1 MKRLKYIATGFL
13 TSAVLSYAL
22 IQTDLQAKT
31 NNDTNITSRLH
42 AIAKFTKVVGTV
54 EKYYVDPLTIED
66 IIDKAIAGLL
76 SNLDAHSSYLD
87 KKHYKELQIQ
97 TQGEFGGLGI
107 TVGMKD
113 GALTVIAPLEG
124 TPAYKA
130 GLKAGDIILK
140 INDKSTI
147 DMTLDEAVNLMRG
160 KPGTKINLTIVR
172 KGESKPLK
180 FTITRDI
187 IKIDSVYAKHILN
200 DDILYLRVVSFDKN
214 VVHDLKKYIKEN
226 DGKIKGIILDLRNNP
241 GGLLD
246 QAVGTV
252 DLFVDKGVI
261 VSQKGR
267 VKSENREYKATEKG
281 TYKNIPLVVL
291 VNGGSASASEIVS
304 GSLQDHKRAILVGEK
319 TFGKGSVQVI
329 LPIDKNEAIKL
340 TIARYYLP
348 SGRTIQAKGVTP
360 DVIVHSGEIKVEE
373 EQFTLKEA
381 ELKRHLKSELEKID
395 GKKKEKKKSVKKDKI
410 ITQDKLYKDAQ
421 LKEATDILK
430 ALIIAKQNRGN

>member
-1 MKRLKYIATGFL
+1 MKKLRYLTTGFL
-13 TSAVLSYAL
+13 TSAILSYSL
-22 IQTDLQAKT
+22 FQTNLQAKT
-31 NNDTNITSRLH
+31 NSESVSSRLQS
-42 AIAKFTKVVGTV
+42 IAKFTKVVGTV
-54 EKYYVDPLTIED
+54 EKYYVDPLTIEQ
-66 IIDKAIAGLL
+66 IIDKSIAGLL
-76 SNLDAHSSYLD
+76 SNLDPHSSFLD
-87 KKHYKELQIQ
+87 KKGYKSLMIQ
-97 TQGEFGGLGI
+97 TKGEFGGLGI

-140 INDKSTI
+140 INNKSTI
-147 DMTLDEAVNLMRG
+147 DMTLDDAVSLMRG
-160 KPGTKINLTIVR
+160 KPGTKIHLTIVR
-172 KGESKPLK
+172 KGAAKPLE

-187 IKIDSVYAKHILN
+187 IKIKSVYAKHILN
-200 DDILYLRVVSFDKN
+200 DNILYLRVVSFDKN
-214 VVHDLKKYIKEN
+214 VVHSLKKYLKEN
-226 DGKIKGIILDLRNNP
+226 EGKTKGIILDLRNNP

-252 DLFVDKGVI
+252 NLFVDKGII

-267 VKSENREYKATEKG
+267 VKSENRVYRAEEDG

-304 GSLQDHKRAILVGEK
+304 GALQDHKRAVLVGEK

-329 LPIDKNEAIKL
+329 LPIDKNEAIRM

-360 DVIVHSGEIKVEE
+360 DILVHPGKIKVEKDE
-373 EQFTLKEA
+373 FTLKEA
-381 ELKRHLKSELEKID
+381 ELKRHLKSELEKIN
-395 GKKKEKKKSVKKDKI
+395 GTKEVNVKNIKNDKI
-410 ITQDKLYKDAQ
+410 VTQEMLDKDAQ

-430 ALIIAKQNRGN
+430 ALIITKKGK

>member
-1 MKRLKYIATGFL
+1 MKSFKYIATGFL
-13 TSAVLSYAL
+13 TSTILAYSLF
-22 IQTDLQAKT
+22 QTDLQAKT
-31 NNDTNITSRLH
+31 SSDLNITSRLQS
-42 AIAKFTKVVGTV
+42 IAKFTKVVGTV
-54 EKYYVDPLTIED
+54 EKYYVDPLTLD
-66 IIDKAIAGLL
+66 KIINKAIAGLM
-76 SNLDAHSSYLD
+76 SNLDAHSSFLD
-87 KKHYKELQIQ
+87 KKHYKELQIE
-97 TQGEFGGLGI
+97 TQGEFGGLGV
-107 TVGMKD
+107 TVGMKN

-187 IKIDSVYAKHILN
+187 IKIKSVYAKHILN
-200 DDILYLRVVSFDKN
+200 DGILYLRVVSFDKN
-214 VVHDLKKYIKEN
+214 VVKDLKKYIKEN
-226 DGKIKGIILDLRNNP
+226 EGKTKGIILDLRNNP

-252 DLFVDKGVI
+252 NLFVDSGII

-267 VKSENREYKATEKG
+267 VKSENREYKATQNG

-304 GSLQDHKRAILVGEK
+304 GSLQDHKRAVLVGEK

-329 LPIDKNEAIKL
+329 LPIDKNEALRL

-348 SGRTIQAKGVTP
+348 SGRTIQAVGVTP
-360 DVIVHSGEIKVEE
+360 DIIVHPGEIKVKEDE
-373 EQFTLKEA
+373 FMLKEA
-381 ELKRHLKSELEKID
+381 ELKKHLKSELEKVD
-395 GKKKEKKKSVKKDKI
+395 HKKKVKKKTKKEDI
-410 ITQDKLYKDAQ
+410 ISQEKLYKDAQ

-430 ALIIAKQNRGN
+430 ALIISNQIKGN

>member
-1 MKRLKYIATGFL
+1 MKSFKYIATGFL
-13 TSAVLSYAL
+13 TSTILAYSLF
-22 IQTDLQAKT
+22 QTDLQAKT
-31 NNDTNITSRLH
+31 SSDLNITSRLQS
-42 AIAKFTKVVGTV
+42 IAKFTKVVGTV
-54 EKYYVDPLTIED
+54 EKYYVDPLTLD
-66 IIDKAIAGLL
+66 KIINKAIAGLI
-76 SNLDAHSSYLD
+76 SNLDAHSSFLD
-87 KKHYKELQIQ
+87 KKHYKELQIE
-97 TQGEFGGLGI
+97 TQGEFGGLGV
-107 TVGMKD
+107 TVGMKN

-187 IKIDSVYAKHILN
+187 IKIKSVYAKHILN
-200 DDILYLRVVSFDKN
+200 DGILYLRVVSFDKN
-214 VVHDLKKYIKEN
+214 VVKDLKKYIKEN
-226 DGKIKGIILDLRNNP
+226 EGKTKGIILDLRNNP

-252 DLFVDKGVI
+252 NLFVDSGII

-267 VKSENREYKATEKG
+267 VKSENREYKATQNG

-304 GSLQDHKRAILVGEK
+304 GSLQDHKRAVLVGEK

-329 LPIDKNEAIKL
+329 LPIDKNEALRL

-348 SGRTIQAKGVTP
+348 SGRTIQAVGVTP
-360 DVIVHSGEIKVEE
+360 DIIVHPGEIKVKEDE
-373 EQFTLKEA
+373 FMLKEA
-381 ELKRHLKSELEKID
+381 ELKKHLKSELEKVD
-395 GKKKEKKKSVKKDKI
+395 HKKKVKKKAKKEDI
-410 ITQDKLYKDAQ
+410 ISQEKLYKDAQ

-430 ALIIAKQNRGN
+430 ALIISNQIKGN